1 MVPERL
7 VAVDA
12 SGIDPQQD
20 GDAVTGPPGD
30 RGSGNASVEA
40 EAGQPAGR
48 AGKPEPDPGDSASI
62 PSIART
68 AAEPISTVSDRGQWR
83 QNQAR
88 HGPVCRH
95 SRPGRCPLYVRAQP
109 EPSGLAATQRTT
121 TARSASARYRAYAQA
136 SLRSPAGKMAAT
148 HKIPSFSRH

>member
-1 MVPERL
+1 VVPERL

-88 HGPVCRH
+88 QARMLSAICPCTAGTIRTRSDTTDYH
-95 SRPGRCPLYVRAQP
+95 SP
-109 EPSGLAATQRTT
+109 
-121 TARSASARYRAYAQA
+121 
-136 SLRSPAGKMAAT
+136 
-148 HKIPSFSRH
+148 